1 MSAKKST
8 TDTRIKE
15 IIKYDTTR
23 KYFGDW
29 SPYQLNRCYPS
40 LEPISLQ
47 IGVLSV
53 DEICDALWNE
63 MSYNP
68 KRFGIQSPFK
78 FHGKNSICIFIAKD
92 LDQKNHAF
100 YTLSKIQ
107 AYLSKFWLSAMTY
120 DKTFPTNQRF
130 KDKYVIIKNIP
141 QQNPDSKPVPGATY
155 QMLGYLR
162 NCIHIIAS
170 QNLKDFDRKAYR
182 EQMIPVIN
190 SRHPDLMRPKKTR
203 RLSPDFLK
211 YLRDRSELEH
221 AIFDKSAEISITQSR
236 IDSLNNDFENPGD
249 TSAEKARLRA
259 QMDALSELESKL
271 RALQQK
277 HRIYGN

>member
-29 SPYQLNRCYPS
+29 SPYQLNRCYPC
-40 LEPISLQ
+40 LEPVSLQ

-53 DEICDALWNE
+53 DKICDTLWNE

-68 KRFGIQSPFK
+68 KRFGTQSPFK
-78 FHGKNSICIFIAKD
+78 FHGKNSLYMFIAKD
-92 LDQKNHAF
+92 LDQKDHAF

-120 DKTFPTNQRF
+120 DKTFLTNQRF
-130 KDKYVIIKNIP
+130 KNKYVIIKNIP

-170 QNLKDFDRKAYR
+170 QNLKDFDRKTYR

-190 SRHPDLMRPKKTR
+190 ARHPDFVRPKDYYHSK
-203 RLSPDFLK
+203 PDFLK
-211 YLRDRSELEH
+211 YLRDKTELEN
-221 AIFDKSAEISITQSR
+221 AISEQTSEISVTQSR

-249 TSAEKARLRA
+249 TSAENARLRA
-259 QMDALSELESKL
+259 QMDALNALESKL